1 MQLAIFSG
9 KSIVGLCGEPSNLR
23 DIYTED
29 ELYVGDIVLAFY
41 IEKNGQTHSH
51 YLTAVSTNKYQSYS
65 NSERVDIIE
74 NKTPFVMGISG
85 CVTPETGLYS
95 NTEDVSEGWAYQRL
109 RKWDNVV
116 DGEKWEDFGFSYK
129 MFDTERIVK

>member
-1 MQLAIFSG
+1 MQLAILSG
-9 KSIVGLCGEPSNLR
+9 DAIVGLCGEPGELK

-41 IEKNGQTHSH
+41 IEKDGQTHSH
-51 YLTAVSTNKYQSYS
+51 YLTAVATNKYQSYS
-65 NSERVDIIE
+65 NTEKVDIIE
-74 NKTPFVMGISG
+74 NKIPFVMGIAG

-95 NTEDVSEGWAYQRL
+95 KFADVSEGWAYQRL
-109 RKWDNVV
+109 KKWEDVL
-116 DGEKWEDFGFSYK
+116 DGEKWEDFGFNYK